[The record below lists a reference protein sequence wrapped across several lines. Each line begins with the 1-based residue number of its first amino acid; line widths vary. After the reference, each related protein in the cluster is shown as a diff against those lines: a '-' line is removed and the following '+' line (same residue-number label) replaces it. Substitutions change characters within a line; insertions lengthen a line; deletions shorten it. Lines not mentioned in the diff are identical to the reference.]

1 MKKILSIIPII
12 ILIILT
18 TFTKSSTKKLDKKIF
33 DIKEDLRLLSEKYE
47 LVLLDHNFLFP
58 LLIHRPNIVSPGLGS
73 DYLPHL
79 NNHYHDNCRRFFCVL
94 WVPLIV
100 SFFIYRNSPRWISSS

>member
-47 LVLLDHNFLFP
+47 LVLLDHNFLSSP
-58 LLIHRPNIVSPGLGS
+58 SRLLEYQNKFFENELIPIDITNISQIEFKDQELFTNELIDNS
-73 DYLPHL
+73 LI
-79 NNHYHDNCRRFFCVL
+79 NNEK
-94 WVPLIV
+94 
-100 SFFIYRNSPRWISSS
+100 